1 MTKPYLTGLVRY
13 VGKYGVHAPR
23 AAVVTCTTAEVV
35 PGTELAPL
43 DSDTHA
49 HLYVFTPSEVGGFPE
64 FNVPY
69 SEGGE
74 PGTWSWQPVPQ
85 PAGPAGVDD
94 GRPGS

>member
-1 MTKPYLTGLVRY
+1 
-13 VGKYGVHAPR
+13 VHAPR
-23 AAVVTCTTAEVV
+23 AAIVTCTKAEVV

-49 HLYVFTPSEVGGFPE
+49 HLFVFTPSEVGGFPE

-74 PGTWSWQPVPQ
+74 PGTWSLGRSGLHSATVKLAVHVPSC
-85 PAGPAGVDD
+85 
-94 GRPGS
+94 R